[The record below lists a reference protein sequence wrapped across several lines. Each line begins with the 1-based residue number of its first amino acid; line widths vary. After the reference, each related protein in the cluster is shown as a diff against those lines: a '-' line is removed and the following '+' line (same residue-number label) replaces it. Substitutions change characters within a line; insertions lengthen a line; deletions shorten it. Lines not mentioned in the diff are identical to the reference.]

1 MKTKLK
7 RSELIQLIKEEFN
20 NFYEAEEATPDEEG
34 LDTKIN
40 ISSLVKK
47 LDGVDIS
54 KFNAAFKML
63 QQDKP
68 LGNIQNKAMADTF
81 IALMKNTDEALASQF
96 RAAFKKIN

>member
-1 MKTKLK
+1 MKK
-7 RSELIQLIKEEFN
+7 SELIKLIKEELN
-20 NFYEAEEATPDEEG
+20 NFNEAEETSTDEAG

-40 ISSLVKK
+40 ISGLVKK
-47 LDGVDIS
+47 LDGVDVS

-81 IALMKNTDEALASQF
+81 IALMKNNDEALATQF
-96 RAAFKKIN
+96 RAAFKKIK

>member
-1 MKTKLK
+1 MKK
-7 RSELIQLIKEEFN
+7 SELRQLIKEELN
-20 NFYEAEEATPDEEG
+20 NFNEAEETSTDESG

-40 ISSLVKK
+40 ISGLVKK
-47 LDGVDIS
+47 LDGVDVS

-81 IALMKNTDEALASQF
+81 IALMKNNDEALATQF
-96 RAAFKKIN
+96 RAAFKKIK

>member
-1 MKTKLK
+1 MKK
-7 RSELIQLIKEEFN
+7 SELIKLIREEFQ
-20 NFYEAEEATPDEEG
+20 NFHEAEEEASDEAG

-47 LDGVDIS
+47 LGDVDVS

-81 IALMKNTDEALASQF
+81 IALMKNNDEALATQF
-96 RAAFKKIN
+96 RAAFKKIK

>member
-1 MKTKLK
+1 MKK
-7 RSELIQLIKEEFN
+7 SELRKIIKEELN
-20 NFYEAEEATPDEEG
+20 NFNEAEETSTDEEG

-96 RAAFKKIN
+96 RAAFKKIK